1 MHLLI
6 VDITS
11 HLKDGRRGEILR
23 DGVRTVILGAPNV
36 GKSSFMNRVCCR
48 PISIVTEVAGTTR
61 DVVESA
67 FNIGGFPVVF
77 SDTAGLRM
85 TTDDIVEL
93 EGISRAMDRAKLADL
108 VILVMDARE
117 LVECDY
123 DFGRYYR
130 EYVERLGLDREEF
143 GMEKQIVL
151 INKVDLIDKSRIT
164 QLQLDE
170 NIAIISCT
178 EDEGISDAVNKIA
191 TRLQG
196 M

>member
-1 MHLLI
+1 MHRLI

-36 GKSSFMNRVCCR
+36 GKSSFMNCVCCK

-77 SDTAGLRM
+77 ADTAGLRM
-85 TTDDIVEL
+85 TTDDIVEQ

-108 VILVMDARE
+108 VILMMDARE
-117 LVECDY
+117 LAECDY
-123 DFGRYYR
+123 DFSRYYA

-143 GMEKQIVL
+143 AMNRQIVL
-151 INKVDLIDKSRIT
+151 VNKVDLVDKDLKD
-164 QLQLDE
+164 LQLPD
-170 NIAIISCT
+170 NVAFISCT
-178 EDEGISDAVNKIA
+178 KDDGISEAVNKIA
-191 TRLQG
+191 MRLKD